1 MKINQLLI
9 FLIFPLQ
16 ISAQLNENFSDGD
29 FRMNPEWVGDTSS
42 FTIDA
47 AGQLQSQGAA
57 VTETIFL
64 STASNMLSDTEW
76 KFFVRLEFNPSSG
89 NYARYYLT
97 ADTTELTGAVNG
109 YYVKIGGVSGSVDA
123 IDLYRQEGLS
133 SMKIISGKTGHAGKT
148 LNTLN
153 IRVIRDLTGKWT
165 LYSDTLGGNDFS
177 AEGSCIDSTI
187 KTSGYSGLFCHHSST
202 RGTKFFFDD
211 ISIRQALIYPYKVIV
226 ADDSVLN
233 VFFNKALEPG
243 SACLPENYNL
253 AGMGN
258 PVSASYDPAYPA
270 QIKLSFAG
278 KFSTGSY
285 LLSIQNVISLSGE
298 TIAANTTINFDYVK
312 PLPYG
317 SLLIT
322 EIYADPS
329 PAVGL
334 PGEEYIELYNRS
346 TDTISLAGYTFSDAS
361 TTAVFP
367 LYSMA
372 PFSRLILCSSSFSAA
387 FSSYGNVLGLSSW
400 PSLNNASDSLKIAD
414 ASGRKIFSVAYSD
427 SWYKNIVKKEGG
439 WSLEMIDPDNLCGEA
454 ENWAASE
461 NDNGGTPGK
470 VNSINASKPDLNP
483 PVMVKAAAID
493 SVSVRIYF
501 NESLDTLNFK
511 NALVRI
517 YPEITIAGISIAEG
531 DNHSLLILLNTP
543 LQKKIL
549 YAISVEN
556 LPDCSGNILTAG
568 SSEIA
573 IAEEAAP
580 GDIILNEILFNPRPG
595 GIDFV
600 EIYNRSDKYLDL
612 KDWEIAHIENG
623 LIADREA
630 LSTES
635 LIINPHSYLFLCED
649 PELIK
654 SHYAFAQPSNGLTL
668 ASMPS
673 YNDDEGSA
681 ILLYKGVTADRF
693 DYQDNFH
700 FPLLT
705 DKEGVSLERISF
717 EDPGNFP
724 DQWHSAAASC
734 GFATPGYRNSQSY
747 TGNSKGIFVDPP
759 VFTPDQDGY
768 KDFTTIH
775 FSFSDPGYIGNIT
788 IFDAMGREIKR
799 LVQNQ
804 SLSAEGFFQW
814 DGTSA
819 AGKDVEEGCFIILF
833 EIFNLDG
840 EVKRYKETV
849 VVGN

>member
-16 ISAQLNENFSDGD
+16 ISAQFNENFSDGD

-47 AGQLQSQGAA
+47 AWQLQSQGAA

-64 STASNMLSDTEW
+64 STASGRLSDTEW
-76 KFFVRLEFNPSSG
+76 RFFVRLEFNPSSG
-89 NYARYYLT
+89 NYARYYLA
-97 ADTTELTGAVNG
+97 ADTSELTGAING
-109 YYVKIGGVSGSVDA
+109 YYVKIGGVSGSADA

-133 SMKIISGKTGHAGKT
+133 SMKIISGKTGHAGKN
-148 LNTLN
+148 LNTLS
-153 IRVIRDLTGKWT
+153 IRVIRDLAGKWT

-187 KTSGYSGLFCHHSST
+187 KTSGYTGLFCHHSST

-211 ISIRQALIYPYKVIV
+211 IIIRQAPLYPYKVSV
-226 ADDSVLN
+226 TDDSVLN
-233 VFFNKALEPG
+233 VFFSKPLESN
-243 SACLPENYNL
+243 SAVVPANYNL
-253 AGMGN
+253 AGIGN
-258 PVSASYDPAYPA
+258 PVSASYNSAYPD
-270 QIKLSFAG
+270 QIKLTFSR
-278 KFSTGSY
+278 KFTTGSY
-285 LLSIQNVISLSGE
+285 VLGIQNIMSLSGE
-298 TIAANTTINFDYVK
+298 TIAPNTTIDFDYIR

-346 TDTISLAGYTFSDAS
+346 ADTINLKGYTYSDAS
-361 TTAVFP
+361 TMAILP
-367 LYSMA
+367 PYSLA
-372 PFSRLILCSSSFSAA
+372 PASRLILCSSSFSAA

-400 PSLNNASDSLKIAD
+400 PSLNNTSDSLKIAD
-414 ASGRKIFSVAYSD
+414 AAGRKIFSVAYSD
-427 SWYKNIVKKEGG
+427 NWYKNIVKKEGG

-470 VNSINASKPDLNP
+470 INSTNASKPDLDP

-493 SVSVRIYF
+493 SVSIRIYF

-517 YPEITIAGISIAEG
+517 YPEIPIAGIGIAGG

-543 LQKKIL
+543 LQKKTL
-549 YAISVEN
+549 YTISVEN
-556 LPDCSGNILTAG
+556 LPDCSGNILAAA
-568 SSEIA
+568 SSEVA
-573 IAEEAAP
+573 IAEEAIP
-580 GDIILNEILFNPRPG
+580 GDVILNEILFNPRPG

-612 KDWEIAHIENG
+612 KNWEIAHMENS
-623 LIADREA
+623 LITDRKA
-630 LSTES
+630 LSDES
-635 LIINPHSYLFLCED
+635 LILNPDSYLFLCED

-654 SHYAFAQPSNGLTL
+654 SQYPFAQKGNSLII

-681 ILLYKGVTADRF
+681 ILLYNGTISDRF

-700 FPLLT
+700 FSLLT

-717 EDPGNFP
+717 EQPGNSP
-724 DQWHSAAASC
+724 DQWHSAAANC

-747 TGNSKGIFVDPP
+747 TGNSKGISVDPP

-833 EIFNLDG
+833 EIFNLNG
-840 EVKRYKETV
+840 EVKKYKEVV
-849 VVGN
+849 VVGK

>member
-9 FLIFPLQ
+9 LLIFPLQ

-29 FRMNPEWVGDTSS
+29 FRMNPEWIGDTSS

-47 AGQLQSQGAA
+47 ASQLQSQGAA

-64 STASNMLSDTEW
+64 STASSRLSDTEW

-89 NYARYYLT
+89 NYARYYLS
-97 ADTTELTGAVNG
+97 ADTSELTGPVNG
-109 YYVKIGGVSGSVDA
+109 YYVKIGGVSGSMDA

-133 SMKIISGKTGHAGKT
+133 SMKIISGEAGHAGKN
-148 LNTLN
+148 LNTLS
-153 IRVIRDLTGKWT
+153 IRVIRDLAGKWT
-165 LYSDTLGGNDFS
+165 LYSDTLGGNNYS
-177 AEGSCIDSTI
+177 PEGSCIDSTI
-187 KTSGYSGLFCHHSST
+187 KTSGYTGLLCHHSST

-211 ISIRQALIYPYKVIV
+211 ITIIQAPVYPYKVSL

-243 SACLPENYNL
+243 SACIPTNYNL
-253 AGMGN
+253 AGTGN
-258 PVSASYDPAYPA
+258 PVSANYDPAYPA

-278 KFSTGSY
+278 KFPSGSY
-285 LLSIQNVISLSGE
+285 ELGIQNIMSLSGE
-298 TIAANTTINFDYVK
+298 IIASNTTIDFDYVK

-329 PAVGL
+329 PVIGL
-334 PGEEYIELYNRS
+334 PGEEYVELYNRS
-346 TDTISLAGYTFSDAS
+346 TDTINLTGYTFSDAS
-361 TTAVFP
+361 TMAVFP
-367 LYSMA
+367 SYSMA
-372 PFSRLILCSSSFSAA
+372 ASSRLILCSSSFSAA

-400 PSLNNASDSLKIAD
+400 PSLNNTGDSLKIAD

-483 PVMVKAAAID
+483 PVMVKATAID
-493 SVSVRIYF
+493 SVSIRIYF

-511 NALVRI
+511 NALVRT
-517 YPEITIAGISIAEG
+517 YPQIPIAGTSIAEG
-531 DNHSLLILLNTP
+531 DNHSLHILLAAP

-549 YAISVEN
+549 YTIIVEN
-556 LPDCSGNILTAG
+556 LPDCSGNILLSA
-568 SSEIA
+568 SSGVA
-573 IAEEAAP
+573 VSEEAAP

-623 LIADREA
+623 LIADRKA
-630 LSTES
+630 LSMES

-654 SHYAFAQPSNGLTL
+654 SHYAFAQQSNSLTL

-681 ILLYKGVTADRF
+681 ILLYKGVMTDRF

-700 FPLLT
+700 FSLLT

-717 EDPGNFP
+717 EEPGNSP
-724 DQWHSAAASC
+724 DQWHSAAANC

-747 TGNSKGIFVDPP
+747 TGNSKGMFIDPP

-775 FSFSDPGYIGNIT
+775 FSFSDPGYIGNVT
-788 IFDAMGREIKR
+788 VFDAMGREIKR

-819 AGKDVEEGCFIILF
+819 AGQDVEEGYFIILF
-833 EIFNLDG
+833 EVFNLNGD
-840 EVKRYKETV
+840 VRKYKETV
-849 VVGN
+849 VVGK